1 MSKELIAS
9 IKSNMPVA
17 RGLDEDTKA
26 VAGGM
31 GGKRIS
37 IKGGRFRKMVGGKQ
51 VSMVEGS
58 KMPVIIVKMA
68 HAASRTYY
76 ADSYKEGD
84 KVSPACWSTDGKVPD
99 DVVRNKQASTC
110 DSCPK
115 SVKGSGNGGT
125 GSACRLQ
132 WRTAVILPHDPDGDV
147 MQLVLPATSCFGKE
161 ENGRWPFR
169 PYIQMLASNNI
180 SAGAVVTQMEF
191 DTNSPVPK
199 ILFSPIAAVDE
210 IVLDSV
216 QRQASNPAAIN
227 AVKMNVFQQ
236 DEGIVEPAA
245 PRAEIVTSELPD
257 IADIPSPVVR
267 ESTKRDMS
275 DSDVPDV
282 IKKWAKKK

>member
-1 MSKELIAS
+1 
-9 IKSNMPVA
+9 
-17 RGLDEDTKA
+17 
-26 VAGGM
+26 
-31 GGKRIS
+31 
-37 IKGGRFRKMVGGKQ
+37 
-51 VSMVEGS
+51 
-58 KMPVIIVKMA
+58 
-68 HAASRTYY
+68 
-76 ADSYKEGD
+76 
-84 KVSPACWSTDGKVPD
+84 
-99 DVVRNKQASTC
+99 
-110 DSCPK
+110 
-115 SVKGSGNGGT
+115 
-125 GSACRLQ
+125 
-132 WRTAVILPHDPDGDV
+132 
-147 MQLVLPATSCFGKE
+147 
-161 ENGRWPFR
+161 
-169 PYIQMLASNNI
+169 MLASNNI